1 MIRLGQSNKEID
13 MLTTF
18 MNPQNN
24 WKREELPQEVAAKVA
39 RFCESNAAYPYSVE
53 PVKLDNGLSG
63 WRLFYANN
71 YLTKKHN
78 EHYTYFYN

>member
-1 MIRLGQSNKEID
+1 
-13 MLTTF
+13 MLTTYL
-18 MNPQNN
+18 NPQNN
-24 WKREELPQEVAAKVA
+24 WKREELPKGVAEKVAA
-39 RFCESNAAYPYSVE
+39 FCKSNNAHPYHVD

-63 WRLFYANN
+63 WRLFYAKN